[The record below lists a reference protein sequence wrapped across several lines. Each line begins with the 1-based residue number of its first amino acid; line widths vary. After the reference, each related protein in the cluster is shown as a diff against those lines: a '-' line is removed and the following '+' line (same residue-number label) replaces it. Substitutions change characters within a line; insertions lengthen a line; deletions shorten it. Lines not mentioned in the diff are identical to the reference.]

1 MANFR
6 ISVVFPAY
14 NSDATICG
22 TLDALLGQSRAAD
35 EIFIVDDFSETPVS
49 ALLGDRYP
57 DVKIIRHG
65 ENKGVQNARNTGFAE
80 VTGDYVLFL
89 DADDILC
96 PEFLDVA
103 SRLLEENPH
112 CGGCFGSFYKCFDGD
127 AEPFL
132 ENHQPQDPEVEA
144 FFDEDGLTF
153 YLNHTGEFIPS
164 FSLFRKSVLDDLSR
178 DGLLFHPELYNN
190 QDFHL
195 FVRVLAT
202 TDVRHIKN
210 PMGVYFLQPESISRN
225 QEKAWSSR
233 AVAVESLI
241 DLAGELALSDFH
253 VAFLKKMR
261 AIAVRR
267 TARLLFNAGK
277 RKEAVRTLMT
287 ELRRAP
293 GPKTFVLLLLIAS
306 GLHRKTLTYAGR
318 EY

>member
-1 MANFR
+1 MTNFR
-6 ISVVFPAY
+6 ISVVVPAY

-22 TLDALLGQSRAAD
+22 TLDALLGQNRAAD
-35 EIFIVDDFSETPVS
+35 EIFVVDDFSEKPVS
-49 ALLGDRYP
+49 SLLGDRYP
-57 DVKIIRHG
+57 DVKIIRH
-65 ENKGVQNARNTGFAE
+65 ERNMGVQNARNSGFAE

-103 SRLLEENPH
+103 SRLLEKNPH

-127 AEPFL
+127 AGPFL
-132 ENHQPQDPEVEA
+132 RDHQPQEPEVEA
-144 FFDEDGLTF
+144 FSHEGGLTF

-164 FSLFRKSVLDDLSR
+164 FSLLRKSVLDGLVR
-178 DGLLFHPELYNN
+178 DGHLFHPELYNN

-202 TDVRHIKN
+202 ADVRYIKN

-241 DLAGELALSDFH
+241 ELASDLALSKFH

-267 TARLLFNAGK
+267 MARLLSNAGK
-277 RKEAVRTLMT
+277 RKEAVKTLT
-287 ELRRAP
+287 KELRRAP
-293 GPKTFVLLLLIAS
+293 SLKTFVLLMLIGL
-306 GLHRKTLTYAGR
+306 GLHQKTLTYAGR